1 MTKDQYFEMC
11 DMMGTDP
18 NEADIPVEL
27 DDFPPEV
34 QTCFSIY
41 HLLQDSWEPM
51 SGTYLGKNM
60 IGIGEV
66 FDIFDLKSEEKLYY
80 LSLLRRLDNTRQT
93 MISNKQKQEQSLKKT
108 HP

>member
-1 MTKDQYFEMC
+1 MTKAQYFEMC
-11 DMMGTDP
+11 DMMGTEPRDS
-18 NEADIPVEL
+18 EIPVEL
-27 DDFPPEV
+27 EDFPPEV

-41 HLLQDSWEPM
+41 NVLQDNWEPM

-60 IGIGEV
+60 VGLGEV
-66 FDIFDLKSEEKLYY
+66 FDIFQLDKEEKLYY